1 MADKGVYY
9 TGDEAGVYYT
19 DTVVPVGTQ
28 LAPVDCAG
36 TSGRGQ
42 GQESF
47 DIEAYEKEN
56 FDEHGFN
63 QKLEHQISTTKDLVS
78 NIKKRI
84 ICLFKFSLVVNI
96 IIVVLILALVG
107 LLVYSNF
114 VSATPTVGKG
124 GSTCIYSTM
133 HSGATPFLRGC
144 SRKNIF
150 CPKIFDNFFSFQA
163 TEMVLTSKWGR
174 IQPEIQI

>member
-9 TGDEAGVYYT
+9 TDDEAGVYYT

-28 LAPVDCAG
+28 LAPVDGAG

-96 IIVVLILALVG
+96 IVAILILAPVG

-114 VSATPTVGKG
+114 VTGAPNRCDSASGKG
-124 GSTCIYSTM
+124 GSDCEATAPPPTSTGILLQYST
-133 HSGATPFLRGC
+133 
-144 SRKNIF
+144 
-150 CPKIFDNFFSFQA
+150 
-163 TEMVLTSKWGR
+163 V
-174 IQPEIQI
+174 

>member
-1 MADKGVYY
+1 MANKGVYY

-28 LAPVDCAG
+28 LAPVDGAG

-96 IIVVLILALVG
+96 IVAILILALVG
-107 LLVYSNF
+107 LLVYF
-114 VSATPTVGKG
+114 VTGAPNRCDSAAGKG
-124 GSTCIYSTM
+124 GSDCEATAPPTTST
-133 HSGATPFLRGC
+133 GILQYPT
-144 SRKNIF
+144 
-150 CPKIFDNFFSFQA
+150 
-163 TEMVLTSKWGR
+163 V
-174 IQPEIQI
+174 

>member
-28 LAPVDCAG
+28 SAPVHSAG

-96 IIVVLILALVG
+96 IVAILILALVG

-114 VSATPTVGKG
+114 VTGAPNRCDSAAGKG
-124 GSTCIYSTM
+124 GSDCEATAPPPTSTGILQYST
-133 HSGATPFLRGC
+133 
-144 SRKNIF
+144 
-150 CPKIFDNFFSFQA
+150 
-163 TEMVLTSKWGR
+163 V
-174 IQPEIQI
+174 